1 MLHVPSL
8 VHVYT
13 HTLTESYRQ
22 PLIML
27 CPFLFLFGLL
37 TYCHILYYCIHK
49 FLFPQPRYNNST
61 TCTYLLMKFILLR
74 TKRYNNSNKII
85 IFYSSNTSKFLRIT
99 FFVDEKLLENLIIA
113 VIKTIIVFLLKTYT
127 ILIKLIAITIILSY
141 I

>member
-1 MLHVPSL
+1 
-8 VHVYT
+8 
-13 HTLTESYRQ
+13 
-22 PLIML
+22 
-27 CPFLFLFGLL
+27 
-37 TYCHILYYCIHK
+37 
-49 FLFPQPRYNNST
+49 
-61 TCTYLLMKFILLR
+61 MKFILLR